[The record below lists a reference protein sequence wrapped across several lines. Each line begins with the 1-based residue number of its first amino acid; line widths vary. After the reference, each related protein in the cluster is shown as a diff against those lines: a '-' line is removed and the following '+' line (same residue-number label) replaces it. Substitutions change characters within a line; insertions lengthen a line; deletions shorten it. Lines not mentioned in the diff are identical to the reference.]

1 MMARETMY
9 AVEGQ
14 FLTNGVVKDF
24 DLCHKYLA
32 FHYDYTTG
40 DWGLPHMGGQFANWH
55 GGTRSI

>member
-1 MMARETMY
+1 MY
-9 AVEGQ
+9 AVEGE

-24 DLCHKYLA
+24 DLCHRYLE

-55 GGTRSI
+55 GGTRSV